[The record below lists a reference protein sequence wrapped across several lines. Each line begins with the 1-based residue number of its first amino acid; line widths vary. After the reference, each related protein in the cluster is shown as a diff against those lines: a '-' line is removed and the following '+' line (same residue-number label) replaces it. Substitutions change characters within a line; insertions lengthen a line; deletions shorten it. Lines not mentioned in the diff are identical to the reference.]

1 MPPYD
6 QIKKKPSNDIEKA
19 MERKEQSIKSFI
31 DKKEQGMAIMA
42 AGRDACMIVTA
53 MLSNNKTLTCGD
65 YSDAKV
71 QENIKKWS
79 KWFLDQYTKPF

>member
-19 MERKEQSIKSFI
+19 MDRKEQSINRFI

-53 MLSNNKTLTCGD
+53 RLTHVAK
-65 YSDAKV
+65 SDA
-71 QENIKKWS
+71 EIEADIKKWS
-79 KWFLDQYTKPF
+79 KWFYTQYTSPF

>member
-19 MERKEQSIKSFI
+19 MERKEQSINRFI

-53 MLSNNKTLTCGD
+53 RLGHGNRPD
-65 YSDAKV
+65 EEIQAD
-71 QENIKKWS
+71 IKKWS

>member
-19 MERKEQSIKSFI
+19 MERKEQSINRFI

-53 MLSNNKTLTCGD
+53 KLQHKLMPD
-65 YSDAKV
+65 EEIQAD
-71 QENIKKWS
+71 IKKWS

>member
-19 MERKEQSIKSFI
+19 MDRKEQSINRFI

-53 MLSNNKTLTCGD
+53 KLQHNLVDDEVIEK
-65 YSDAKV
+65 
-71 QENIKKWS
+71 EIKKWS